1 MKSKIICSLL
11 AFFTLFDA
19 LFCATTITENKQGTI
34 DGLNYE
40 LWKDSGTTSMTLN
53 GGGKFSCSWSNI
65 NNALFRIGKKFGSTK
80 KYSEYGSISFDF
92 AADYQPNGNS
102 YLCVYGWTQS
112 PLIEYYIVESW
123 GTWRPPGSGYLSTV
137 TVDGD
142 SYDIYVTTRT
152 NQPSIE
158 GTTTF
163 KQYWSVRQSKRS
175 SGTIAVHQHFKQ
187 WENLGLSIGKLY
199 EAALNVEGYQS
210 SGTANIYKNTL
221 TIGGSDSSSSSSSS
235 GSSSSGVTYEKD
247 SWTSSSTMTIT
258 DKGSGAFTASWSGT
272 NGWGRFGSV
281 FSSKK
286 SYKNLYLDYA
296 VKKYSID
303 SGSSSFAVYG
313 LVYDDSSKK
322 YPLNEFFI
330 VPYWKNW
337 RPNGNGASSVG
348 SVTVGGKV
356 YDLYSSGA
364 STEKYVDGV
373 KYYYL
378 QTVWCIAQESVA
390 ASSDTSFS
398 GTLAIG
404 SFITAFKNQGIW
416 IGDELRQ
423 VSLQFSQYESK
434 GQATVTKN
442 VVRTG

>member
-1 MKSKIICSLL
+1 MGKKVICSIL
-11 AFFTLFDA
+11 ALFTLFDA
-19 LFCATTITENKQGTI
+19 FFCATTITENKQGTI

-53 GGGKFSCSWSNI
+53 GGGKFKCSWSDI

-80 KYSEYGSISFDF
+80 KYSEYGAISIDYSVN
-92 AADYQPNGNS
+92 YQPSGNS

-112 PLIEYYIVESW
+112 PLVEYYIVESW
-123 GTWRPPGSGYLSTV
+123 GTWRPPGSGYKSTI

-142 SYDIYVTTRT
+142 KYDVYVTTRT

-163 KQYWSVRQSKRS
+163 KQYWSVRQSKKTT
-175 SGTIAVHQHFKQ
+175 GTVSVSEHFKQ
-187 WENLGLSIGKLY
+187 WENLGLSTGKLY

-210 SGTANIYKNTL
+210 SGSANVKKNTIS
-221 TIGGSDSSSSSSSS
+221 IGGSDVTSSSSSSSSS
-235 GSSSSGVTYEKD
+235 GITYEKD

-258 DKGSGAFTASWSGT
+258 DKGSGAFTAVWSGT
-272 NGWGRFGSV
+272 NAWGRFGSV
-281 FSSKK
+281 FGTKK

-296 VKKYSID
+296 ISNYSIN
-303 SGSSSFAVYG
+303 SGSSSFAIYG
-313 LVYDDSSKK
+313 LVYDDTTKN
-322 YPLNEFFI
+322 YPLNEFYI

-337 RPNGNGASSVG
+337 RPNGNGASQTG
-348 SVTVGGKV
+348 TITVENKK
-356 YDLYSSGA
+356 YDLYTTGG

-378 QTVWCIAQESVA
+378 QTIWCVAQESVA
-390 ASSDTSFS
+390 TSSSTSFS
-398 GTLAIG
+398 GTIPIG
-404 SFITAFKNQGIW
+404 SFVTAFKNQGIW
-416 IGDELRQ
+416 IGDDFRQ
-423 VSLQFSQYESK
+423 VSLQFSQYESS

-442 VVRTG
+442 VVRSS